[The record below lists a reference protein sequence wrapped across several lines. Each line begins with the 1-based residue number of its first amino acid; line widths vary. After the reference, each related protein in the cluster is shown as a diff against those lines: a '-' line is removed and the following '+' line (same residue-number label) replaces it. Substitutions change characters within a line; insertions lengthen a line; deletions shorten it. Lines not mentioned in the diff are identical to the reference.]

1 MALEQEMIPI
11 GICFIWNLCHAS
23 LDKPMTILRIYLYF
37 LSYIQIPFKKG
48 KPDFFST
55 FRKNI
60 ISPFLWFI
68 LEC

>member
-48 KPDFFST
+48 KPDFF
-55 FRKNI
+55 
-60 ISPFLWFI
+60 
-68 LEC
+68 